1 MGSGQCHDKVNL
13 RVLPTKVTTIRSMR
27 IMNNQISFRCTQDLY
42 GLLEIASEN
51 MEIKKSELIRL
62 ILKQWQ
68 MRVESIFEQGPNDE

>member
-1 MGSGQCHDKVNL
+1 
-13 RVLPTKVTTIRSMR
+13 
-27 IMNNQISFRCTQDLY
+27 MNNQISFRCTQDLY

>member
-1 MGSGQCHDKVNL
+1 MVYDHKVF
-13 RVLPTKVTTIRSMR
+13 TIKENK

-42 GLLEIASEN
+42 GLLELASEN

-68 MRVESIFEQGPNDE
+68 MRVESIFEPGADNE